1 MVVSAQLLELKH
13 RQGGQPGADV
23 RPKGTL
29 KLDSTGRIIVWD
41 VVGATAADVV
51 AAVGGSAGSWSGRHS
66 TNASHSI
73 LSRIVARAH
82 IPLLLECHLVVEP
95 EQADVVV
102 VRVLVVDSSSREDR
116 LAVEDVAVVLE
127 FAEDGVRYHAD
138 GERNAQPRWTVTRN
152 YAAYCAEVDVVQL
165 HAVGRRYTA
174 NQNLHA
180 ILHSEAEG
188 AA

>member
-1 MVVSAQLLELKH
+1 
-13 RQGGQPGADV
+13 
-23 RPKGTL
+23 
-29 KLDSTGRIIVWD
+29 
-41 VVGATAADVV
+41 
-51 AAVGGSAGSWSGRHS
+51 
-66 TNASHSI
+66 
-73 LSRIVARAH
+73 
-82 IPLLLECHLVVEP
+82 LLLECHLVVEP

>member
-1 MVVSAQLLELKH
+1 M
-13 RQGGQPGADV
+13 
-23 RPKGTL
+23 
-29 KLDSTGRIIVWD
+29 
-41 VVGATAADVV
+41 
-51 AAVGGSAGSWSGRHS
+51 
-66 TNASHSI
+66 
-73 LSRIVARAH
+73 
-82 IPLLLECHLVVEP
+82 LLECHLVVEP

-116 LAVEDVAVVLE
+116 LAVEDVASFLNLQRMESGTMQMV
-127 FAEDGVRYHAD
+127 
-138 GERNAQPRWTVTRN
+138 NAMRQPRWTVTRN